1 MKAWIWHLFG
11 LGLTLGW
18 VSGVCGIPFW
28 EYLFLLAYPGTS
40 FTLLR
45 SFAEHRS
52 HTECEGRT
60 AVLEAESLFG
70 ILYLYNNYHALH
82 HNTPDMAW
90 YKLPALF
97 REKRE
102 DLLKQ
107 NHGYL
112 IRGYR
117 NLFRKY
123 LFNTKKIPYFA

>member
-1 MKAWIWHLFG
+1 M
-11 LGLTLGW
+11 GW

-112 IRGYR
+112 IRVAIVNYSGNIY
-117 NLFRKY
+117 LIPKKFRILRDY
-123 LFNTKKIPYFA
+123 QIFHLTQ